1 MIGNV
6 IEIPFYS
13 DQHLILLEGSKSSDT
28 DLHTLAMVVITSAI
42 NQNPESNIVLFQS
55 QKNSNHYLQ
64 MISVLLI

>member
-55 QKNSNHYLQ
+55 QKN
-64 MISVLLI
+64 